1 MLIRLLAA
9 GIAIIAITDYGFR
22 TAQKTSE
29 AENKVRALRTQL
41 NRNRQKLG
49 SAKKKTAELQT
60 RIDKLT
66 EELASRSEIE
76 RRLRR
81 NVLGI
86 EDEPEPP
93 ARPKAGKAGKAGR
106 GLITAILYG
115 AENSSVVIDDEILY
129 EGDTI
134 YGVKIV
140 KIHAD
145 EVELVKNSTAWT
157 QQIDQTPPAVWE
169 QNRVDGSGGRGN
181 KGNKGVKK

>member
-1 MLIRLLAA
+1 MTRVGMLIRLLAA

-41 NRNRQKLG
+41 NLNRQKLG
-49 SAKKKTAELQT
+49 SAKIKTAELQT

-81 NVLGI
+81 EVLGI
-86 EDEPEPP
+86 EDKPEPP
-93 ARPKAGKAGKAGR
+93 AKPKAGKADR
-106 GLITAILYG
+106 GLITAILSG
-115 AENSSVVIDDEILY
+115 VENPSVVIDDEILY

-140 KIHAD
+140 KIHTD
-145 EVELVKNSTAWT
+145 EVELAKNSSTWT
-157 QQIDQTPPAVWE
+157 QQIDQPPPAVW
-169 QNRVDGSGGRGN
+169 GRN
-181 KGNKGVKK
+181 KK

>member
-41 NRNRQKLG
+41 NRHRQKLG
-49 SAKKKTAELQT
+49 SSKRKTAELQT

-81 NVLGI
+81 SVLGI
-86 EDEPEPP
+86 EDEPEPRP
-93 ARPKAGKAGKAGR
+93 AKPKAGKADR

-145 EVELVKNSTAWT
+145 EVELAKNSTTWT
-157 QQIDQTPPAVWE
+157 QQIDESPPAVWG
-169 QNRVDGSGGRGN
+169 QN
-181 KGNKGVKK
+181 KK